1 MRVGQER
8 LIFTDLLSGG
18 AGVRNQKPRAGA
30 EIDLYG
36 AVRDGAGGRN
46 RNMKKEERFYLYGG
60 CQMAPETE
68 TKPEGAE
75 TKHVDIFID
84 PNCHSI
90 YSSASEQP
98 LHTLLEG

>member
-36 AVRDGAGGRN
+36 AVRGGAGGRN
-46 RNMKKEERFYLYGG
+46 RRKSEVIYMEVSDGTGVRTQLRELK
-60 CQMAPETE
+60 Q
-68 TKPEGAE
+68 
-75 TKHVDIFID
+75 KHVDIFID

-98 LHTLLEG
+98 LHTLF